1 MKITI
6 IAIGKTGAKYLQDG
20 IEIYTKRISYYVPFE
35 FKENVAVSTEKQEE
49 EVTDGYGMKI
59 DLH

>member
-1 MKITI
+1 
-6 IAIGKTGAKYLQDG
+6 
-20 IEIYTKRISYYVPFE
+20 VPFE
-35 FKENVAVSTEKQEE
+35 FKENVAAPIKGQEE

>member
-1 MKITI
+1 
-6 IAIGKTGAKYLQDG
+6 
-20 IEIYTKRISYYVPFE
+20 VPFE
-35 FKENVAVSTEKQEE
+35 FKENVEVSTDKREEE